1 MSMNMRRD
9 EMVLT
14 LDGVFTD
21 DQVADVLRAGGVPAL
36 SVEFVGSDWPHMVT
50 FVVRMAEGAQR
61 GVVTFECVFS
71 PGKIEQTAT
80 VRIVE
85 DDGGDDDGDGM
96 PPGAET

>member
-1 MSMNMRRD
+1 MSTAAHLR
-9 EMVLT
+9 ETVLT
-14 LDGVFTD
+14 VDGVVTA

-61 GVVTFECVFS
+61 GVVTFECVIS
-71 PGKIEQTAT
+71 VGMIEQTAT

-85 DDGGDDDGDGM
+85 DDVDDAVLGLS
-96 PPGAET
+96 PQ

>member
-1 MSMNMRRD
+1 MSMNTRED

-14 LDGVFTD
+14 VDGVVTA

-36 SVEFVGSDWPHMVT
+36 SVEFVASDWPHMVT
-50 FVVRMAEGAQR
+50 FTVRMADGAQR

-80 VRIVE
+80 VRLVE
-85 DDGGDDDGDGM
+85 DDGDDGDGM